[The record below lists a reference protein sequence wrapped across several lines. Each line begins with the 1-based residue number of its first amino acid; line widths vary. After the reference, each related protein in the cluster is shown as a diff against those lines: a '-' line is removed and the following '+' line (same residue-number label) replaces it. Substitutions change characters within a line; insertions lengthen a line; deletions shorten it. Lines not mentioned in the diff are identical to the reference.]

1 MVRRLAIFC
10 LLIAAATLA
19 SARGTR
25 AQMADSYRQ
34 AAQAYR
40 NAAAQCSGP
49 QQACYL
55 TWASYYDCVASTF
68 QSGSRVTC
76 QQPAQNCSGGSSS
89 ANGAATGDSSA
100 SGLINQLISTATGN
114 SGGSNSDPVLKLLSS
129 LPAAK
134 TSNQLMGRMG
144 LGMGL
149 EALSLFAKN
158 RTPAN
163 DSADGPDVSVPAGP
177 TLQQQLNDQE
187 GQALLAMNAADQQ
200 QNAQQFQRSLQ
211 TALAPD
217 AQAVAEDAL
226 TANSDT
232 QAALPDPA
240 QLLLNDTNPDASSSV
255 IPDAAQ
261 VPAMEQS
268 VAQQAGSDWSQALNR
283 LQNQQQSNPA
293 STNQLLTN
301 SWQDL
306 NENTSAAAAP
316 SALSA
321 WHNPLEDAVPEG
333 LMLTAQK
340 AASDF
345 VSGVETTIG
354 DALHN
359 LPLQMAIAKGSDML
373 LDAKDAA
380 VCDGESDTYVH
391 ANCMI
396 DQASVEVGQ
405 GAATRIFAIHRQ
417 FYENIL
423 APLSQTL
430 FPQSQ

>member
-1 MVRRLAIFC
+1 MVRRLAILC
-10 LLIAAATLA
+10 LILAAATLA
-19 SARGTR
+19 SALGTH

-55 TWASYYDCVASTF
+55 TWAGYYDCVASTF

-76 QQPAQNCSGGSSS
+76 QQPAQNCSGASGSTGS
-89 ANGAATGDSSA
+89 APTGDSSA

-114 SGGSNSDPVLKLLSS
+114 SGGSNTDPVLKLLSS

-158 RTPAN
+158 HTPAN
-163 DSADGPDVSVPAGP
+163 DADGSDASVPSGP

-217 AQAVAEDAL
+217 AQAVAEDTL
-226 TANSDT
+226 TANSET
-232 QAALPDPA
+232 QAASPDPS
-240 QLLLNDTNPDASSSV
+240 QLLLNDTNPDAAPSV
-255 IPDAAQ
+255 IPDVAR

-268 VAQQAGSDWSQALNR
+268 VAQQAGSDWSQALDR

-340 AASDF
+340 AASDL

-380 VCDGESDTYVH
+380 VCDGESDAYVH